1 MTETVSVDKL
11 VSAYIRMRDKRS
23 ELLREYEEADGAIKQ
38 KMEVVEARLLDVCR
52 EIGADNIGSQ
62 HGTVIRT
69 VKTRYWTTD
78 WESMYRFIADKNM
91 PNLLERRISQSTMK
105 QMLEEN
111 PDLLPPGVNIDS
123 RYAVTIKR
131 KSGAST

>member
-38 KMEVVEARLLDVCR
+38 KMEIVEARLLDVCR
-52 EIGADNIGSQ
+52 EIGADNIGSK
-62 HGTVIRT
+62 HGTVIRS

-78 WESMYRFIADKNM
+78 WESMYRFIVDKNM
-91 PNLLERRISQSTMK
+91 PQLLERRISQATMK
-105 QMLEEN
+105 QMLEES

>member
-23 ELLREYEEADGAIKQ
+23 ELLREYEEADNAIKQ
-38 KMEVVEARLLDVCR
+38 KMEVVESHLLDVCR
-52 EIGADNIGSQ
+52 EIGADNIGSK

-78 WESMYRFIADKNM
+78 WESMYRFILDKKM
-91 PNLLERRISQSTMK
+91 PHLLERRISQSVMK

-111 PDLLPPGVNIDS
+111 PELLPPGTNVDS